1 MTNVKEVTVVEQVPV
16 EIVKYI
22 ELEKTVNNFVKVPQ
36 IVEIKEQVPIVVNN
50 TIDRPVEII
59 QTI

>member
-1 MTNVKEVTVVEQVPV
+1 MVEQVPV